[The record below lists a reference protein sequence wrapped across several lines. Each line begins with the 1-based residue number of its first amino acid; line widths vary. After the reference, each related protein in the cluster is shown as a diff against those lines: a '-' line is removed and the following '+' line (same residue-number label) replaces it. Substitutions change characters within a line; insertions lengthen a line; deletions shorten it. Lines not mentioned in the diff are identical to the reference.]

1 MKRIRNLFYLSLF
14 LTVPGLQAVAQEKLH
29 VSLPDSITTVGY
41 ATGLRKNLSGLVER
55 ITENQMNKDQIT
67 NPLDAIRGRV
77 PGLTILKGSNGPAAL
92 DAVRLRWY
100 HFIDYWQ

>member
-1 MKRIRNLFYLSLF
+1 MRNLLNINTMKRIRNLFYLSLF

-55 ITENQMNKDQIT
+55 ITENQQYVT
-67 NPLDAIRGRV
+67 ERRTG
-77 PGLTILKGSNGPAAL
+77 T
-92 DAVRLRWY
+92 
-100 HFIDYWQ
+100 

>member
-1 MKRIRNLFYLSLF
+1 MRNLLNINTMKRIRNLFYLSLF

-67 NPLDAIRGRV
+67 NPLQHWMLSACVV
-77 PGLTILKGSNGPAAL
+77 PL
-92 DAVRLRWY
+92 
-100 HFIDYWQ
+100 H

>member
-77 PGLTILKGSNGPAAL
+77 PGLTILRFQRTCSIGCCPLA
-92 DAVRLRWY
+92 WY

>member
-67 NPLDAIRGRV
+67 NPLDAIRGDRKS
-77 PGLTILKGSNGPAAL
+77 T
-92 DAVRLRWY
+92 RLNSSHMPKSRMPSSA
-100 HFIDYWQ
+100 

>member
-67 NPLDAIRGRV
+67 NPLDPRTGTGFDYSERFQRTCSIGCCPLA
-77 PGLTILKGSNGPAAL
+77 
-92 DAVRLRWY
+92 WY